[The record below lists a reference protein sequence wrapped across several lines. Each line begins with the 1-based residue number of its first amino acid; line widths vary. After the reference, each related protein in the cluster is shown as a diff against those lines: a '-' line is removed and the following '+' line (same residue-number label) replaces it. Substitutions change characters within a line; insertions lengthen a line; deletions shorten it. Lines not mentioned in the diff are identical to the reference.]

1 MSLFDDICAE
11 KPRAMQ
17 RMGET
22 VFVETPLYAAK
33 QRVEAVYINL
43 PLFARLF
50 GAEKTFGEA
59 AALLE
64 DEFSATI
71 EAENG
76 TGEIIG
82 TAYVDL
88 QADPLNLS
96 LSGNL
101 GSGRAYY
108 RGGIFNVKGERTPLA
123 TAPTKKYSDGYLEME
138 RCIWET
144 LVANALQGAITT
156 GLNAV
161 LAVFDMKQ
169 FCDVGWRDEPV
180 TRGKIIRIDENGEL
194 DRVTHLFHRQQP
206 LAAKD
211 WRAAAEGFGKQE
223 ADKFIERINHGTWS
237 AGNISPAGHLIDF
250 DTVCAVKTR
259 SPQFSSTRWHPDNY
273 FGSEYLGQQKL
284 LAAMATDKALAPAGV
299 AAAALQENMHLS
311 FDHELITRFP
321 ELMGFARGM
330 QIPVALQKD
339 LADVVTSFRDLARK
353 GYRQYEEL
361 SLKQANAAA
370 LGLFDFSLLF
380 RYYPLLKRLGLFA
393 AEDALAQI
401 EDHDTWEDPY
411 KLFDET
417 TLEPIAR
424 EHLDRVY
431 AAIGEHFITDDD
443 SFSALRLSAL
453 RFIKKYDR
461 LFTALLATSG
471 ELHTVVE
478 ARAYA
483 VNEDRFFL
491 FPAYTLSFVI
501 AVNKPGFSP
510 ERRHRMIAALVDSC
524 RRSAESP
531 PLRCDIRLF
540 EAGISF
546 TELRGDGTYRL
557 GFEFF
562 ETPMAG
568 DFEGLTID
576 KIMLK
581 ASDTNNLIYKSDA
594 LEVEDFSADFHRK
607 YYLQMPAVRALCSDR
622 AEMSS
627 TRAQA
632 MKSLFEV

>member
-17 RMGET
+17 RMGAGI
-22 VFVETPLYAAK
+22 FVETPLYAAK

-50 GAEKTFGEA
+50 GVEKTFAEA
-59 AALLE
+59 AEMLE
-64 DEFSATI
+64 DVFSATI

-76 TGEIIG
+76 TGDIIG

-123 TAPTKKYSDGYLEME
+123 TATTKKYSDGYLEME

-144 LVANALQGAITT
+144 LVANALQGSITT
-156 GLNAV
+156 GLNSV
-161 LAVFDMKQ
+161 LAIFDMKQ
-169 FCDVGWRDEPV
+169 YCEVGWRDEPV
-180 TRGKIIRIDENGEL
+180 TRGKIIRIDETGEL
-194 DRVTHLFHRQQP
+194 DRVTHLFKRAEA
-206 LAAKD
+206 LTAKD
-211 WRAAAEGFGKQE
+211 WRAAAEGFGRQE

-284 LAAMATDKALAPAGV
+284 LAAMAADIALAPNSIAPE
-299 AAAALQENMHLS
+299 ALQENMQLS
-311 FDHELITRFP
+311 FDRELIARFP
-321 ELMGFARGM
+321 QLMGFA
-330 QIPVALQKD
+330 QNLVVPVALQKE
-339 LADVVTSFRDLARK
+339 LADVVTSFRELARK

-370 LGLFDFSLLF
+370 LGLFDLSLFF
-380 RYYPLLKRLGLFA
+380 RYYPLLKRLKLFD
-393 AEDALAQI
+393 AEDALAQL

-411 KLFDET
+411 KLFDES

-424 EHLDRVY
+424 EHLDSVY
-431 AAIGEHFITDDD
+431 AAIGEHFITDED
-443 SFSALRLSAL
+443 SFNALRLSAL

-461 LFTALLATSG
+461 LFTALLEASG

-483 VNEDRFFL
+483 VNEDRFYL
-491 FPAYTLSFVI
+491 FPAYTLTFVI
-501 AVNKPGFSP
+501 AVNKPGWTP
-510 ERRHRMIAALVDSC
+510 ERRHRMIEALIDSC
-524 RRSAESP
+524 TRRAESL

-540 EAGISF
+540 EAGITF

-557 GFEFF
+557 CFQLFE
-562 ETPMAG
+562 AG
-568 DFEGLTID
+568 ALGTFDGLTAD
-576 KIMLK
+576 KVPLK
-581 ASDTNNLIYKSDA
+581 PSDNNGLVFKSDP
-594 LEVEDFSADFHRK
+594 LELEDFSADFHRK

-627 TRAQA
+627 SRAQA
-632 MKSLFEV
+632 LKSLFEV